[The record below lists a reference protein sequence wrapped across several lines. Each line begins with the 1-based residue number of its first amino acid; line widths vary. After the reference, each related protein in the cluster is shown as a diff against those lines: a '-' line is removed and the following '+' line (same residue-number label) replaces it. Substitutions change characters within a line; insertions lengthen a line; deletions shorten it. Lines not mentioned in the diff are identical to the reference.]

1 MAQDICVP
9 VGDGYVNVRVG
20 AIIEKDGKILMV
32 TNESVDYYY
41 SVGGRIHLG
50 ESAGD
55 AVRREVLEETGC
67 ALEIDRLGFIHE
79 DFFIG
84 DSMAKQGFVIRWG
97 GEEFL
102 IAFANASAVTAAVKA
117 GEILQT
123 IGFYFYMKTP
133 ADFAPHAEN
142 LEAEGRG
149 EHLEWV
155 SLDTE
160 KTVFPAFFRTELAK
174 PVQTVRHIVTDERN

>member
-67 ALEIDRLGFIHE
+67 AMEIDRLGFIHE

-84 DSMAKQGFVIRWG
+84 DSMAKQC
-97 GEEFL
+97 EECLHELCF
-102 IAFANASAVTAAVKA
+102 FS
-117 GEILQT
+117 
-123 IGFYFYMKTP
+123 
-133 ADFAPHAEN
+133 
-142 LEAEGRG
+142 
-149 EHLEWV
+149 V
-155 SLDTE
+155 S
-160 KTVFPAFFRTELAK
+160 
-174 PVQTVRHIVTDERN
+174 RHILLIQKLYDRLCRCQSDCFLHQLSPFSLGSRVVQDPSSSRSIRSLASGA